1 MLKNKSKNYLL
12 GIDASRCRSGGAYT
26 HLKGILSNFDVSK
39 YGITEIHIWSHR
51 KLIDMLP
58 DEPWLIKHSPNL
70 LNGSLIGQVYWQ
82 ACKLT
87 KELKNKGC
95 DALLTLSAQSL
106 CRFSPQ
112 VVLSQ
117 DILSYE
123 PGLMKKYPWGA
134 ERVRLLVILWLQ
146 NASLRRAVGA
156 IFLTNYAARVIQ
168 KSCGQL
174 ANVKI
179 IPHGV
184 GENFRCLHRDKV
196 WPTGDNPIHCLYV
209 SNAAL
214 YKNQWHVVRATEL
227 LRNEGFNI
235 TLTLVGGGSG
245 KAQKK
250 LNEQILKSDPTGKF
264 VTQLDFVPHYSLPNH
279 LAQADVFV
287 FASGCEAFGIT
298 LLEAMA
304 SGLPIA
310 CSNKSSLPELLDGA
324 GTLFDPENPSEIARA
339 IRQLIEDQQLREC
352 VAAKARQNA
361 EKYSWQ
367 RCSNETFSFV
377 IKNI

>member
-1 MLKNKSKNYLL
+1 MKTII
-12 GIDASRCRSGGAYT
+12 GIDASRCRSGGSYA
-26 HLKGILSNFDVSK
+26 HVKGIISNLDISK
-39 YGITEIHIWSHR
+39 FGINEIHIWSHR
-51 KLIDMLP
+51 KLLDMLP
-58 DEPWLIKHSPNL
+58 DEPWLIKHSPKL

-87 KELKNKGC
+87 KELKNNGF
-95 DALLTLSAQSL
+95 DGLLTLDASSF

-117 DILSYE
+117 DMLSYE
-123 PGLMKKYPWGA
+123 PGLMQKYPWSA
-134 ERVRLLVILWLQ
+134 ERVRLQVILWLQ
-146 NASLRRAVGA
+146 NASFRRAVGA
-156 IFLTNYAARVIQ
+156 VFLSNYASRVIQ
-168 KSCGQL
+168 QSCGQL
-174 ANVKI
+174 PNVKI

-184 GENFRCLHRDKV
+184 GENFRNKHRNKL
-196 WPTGDNPIHCLYV
+196 WPTGDNPIQCLYI

-214 YKNQWHVVRATEL
+214 YKNQWHVVRAIEL

-235 TLTLVGGGSG
+235 NLTLVGGGSG
-245 KAQKK
+245 YAQKK

-264 VTQLDFVPHYSLPNH
+264 VKQLDFVAQDSLPNH

-304 SGLPIA
+304 TGIPIA

-324 GTLFDPENPSEIARA
+324 GTLYDPENPSEIALA
-339 IRQLIEDQQLREC
+339 IRQLIEDPQLRER
-352 VAAKARQNA
+352 VAAKARQNS

-377 IKNI
+377 INNSNN

>member
-1 MLKNKSKNYLL
+1 MKYII
-12 GIDASRCRSGGAYT
+12 GIDASRCRSGGSYA
-26 HLKGILSNFDVSK
+26 HVKGLISNLDISKFGIL
-39 YGITEIHIWSHR
+39 EIHIWSHE
-51 KLIDMLP
+51 KLLDMLP
-58 DEPWLIKHSPNL
+58 DETWLIKHSPKL
-70 LNGSLIGQVYWQ
+70 LNGSLVGQLCWQ
-82 ACKLT
+82 ARKLT
-87 KELKNKGC
+87 IELKNNCC
-95 DALLTLSAQSL
+95 DALLTLDSSSL

-117 DILSYE
+117 DLLSYE
-123 PGLMKKYPWGA
+123 PGIMQNYPWGV

-146 NASLRRAVGA
+146 NASFRRAEGA
-156 IFLTNYAARVIQ
+156 VFLTNHAARVIQ

-174 ANVKI
+174 ANFKI

-184 GENFRCLHRDKV
+184 GENFRCVHRDKL

-264 VTQLDFVPHYSLPNH
+264 VKQLEFVPQYSLPNH

-324 GTLFDPENPSEIARA
+324 GTLFDPENPSEIALA
-339 IRQLIEDQQLREC
+339 IRQLIEDQQLRES

-377 IKNI
+377 IESL